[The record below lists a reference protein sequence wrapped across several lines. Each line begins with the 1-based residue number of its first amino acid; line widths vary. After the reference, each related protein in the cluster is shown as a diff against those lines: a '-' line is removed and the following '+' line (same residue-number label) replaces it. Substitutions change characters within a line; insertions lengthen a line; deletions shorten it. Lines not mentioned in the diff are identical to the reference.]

1 MNLLI
6 IASTQFEIESFLKDG
21 NLRKKYDVLIT
32 GVGIPSTVFHL
43 TRHIHHHH
51 YDLVIQAGVA
61 GSFGSELELGE
72 TVLVKKD
79 CFADLGAYENGSF
92 KSLVDMEL
100 SHELEWL
107 ANTNGLLDQL
117 PLKKVRGVTVSTVT
131 GDDTIIKAIAAK
143 WNNPDIETM
152 EGAALHY
159 VCSHL
164 HKPFL
169 QLRTVSNRVGE
180 RDKGKWKLEEAIK
193 NLNEAL
199 TTIVKQLITK

>member
-6 IASTQFEIESFLKDG
+6 VASTQFEIEPLLKDE
-21 NLRKKYDVLIT
+21 NLRKKYDVLIS
-32 GVGIPSTVFHL
+32 GVGTPSTVFHL

-61 GSFGSELELGE
+61 GSFNNELELGE
-72 TVLVKKD
+72 TVFVKKD
-79 CFADLGAYENGSF
+79 SFADLGAYENGSF
-92 KSLVDMEL
+92 KSLTDMDL
-100 SHELEWL
+100 SHELEWVV
-107 ANTNGLLDQL
+107 NTNGQLDQL
-117 PLKKVRGVTVSTVT
+117 PLKKVIGVTVNTVT
-131 GDDTIIKAIAAK
+131 DDSNIINAIAAK

-169 QLRTVSNRVGE
+169 QLRAVSNRVGE

-193 NLNEAL
+193 NLNGAL
-199 TTIVKQLITK
+199 TMIVKQLLTK